1 MSTIRRRSKRG
12 ALGIVVAVIVLGGLA
27 LGVRA
32 ALTPTRVP
40 GVVSIATQA
49 GYQDRALLREAF
61 SLPVARTYSRLVSQ
75 PNGSVCGPTSV
86 ANVQRS
92 LGARD
97 ATPTSVLDG
106 SGLCPLGF
114 CFAGLTLDE
123 LATLLRAKTGKRVRI
138 ERDASLAA
146 FRSTLLEANDPARR
160 VIANFDRG
168 PLFGVR
174 GGHHSPIG
182 GYLVERDL
190 VLVLDVN
197 ATYRPWLVSS
207 ERLYRAVR
215 TVDGATGRERGLLVL
230 E

>member
-1 MSTIRRRSKRG
+1 MHPRSKRH
-12 ALGIVVAVIVLGGLA
+12 ALRVAVALIALGGLA
-27 LGVRA
+27 LGARA

-49 GYQDRALLREAF
+49 SYQDAALLAEAF
-61 SLPVARTYSRLVSQ
+61 SLPVARTYSALVSQ

-92 LGARD
+92 LGVRD
-97 ATPTSVLDG
+97 ATASRVLEG
-106 SGLCPLGF
+106 SGLCPFGF

-123 LATLLRAKTGKRVRI
+123 LAALARVKTGKHARI

-146 FRSTLLEANDPARR
+146 FRNSLEKANDPARR

-174 GGHHSPIG
+174 GGHHSPIA
-182 GYLVERDL
+182 GYLVARDL

-215 TVDGATGRERGLLVL
+215 TVDSATGRERGLLVL